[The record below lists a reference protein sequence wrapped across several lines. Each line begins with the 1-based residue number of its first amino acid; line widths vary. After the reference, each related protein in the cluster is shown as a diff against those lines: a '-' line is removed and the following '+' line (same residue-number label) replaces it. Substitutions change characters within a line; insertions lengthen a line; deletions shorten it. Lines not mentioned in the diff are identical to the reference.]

1 MPEPRRDTHGGALPE
16 REPHRAADRHGGKIR
31 EAAER
36 LGVAPEELL
45 DFSANVSFL
54 APTAAMRE
62 AAAGALARAGWYPE
76 ERPEELRR
84 LAADFLSVPPERV
97 LLGNGASELIFLVV
111 AALAPRRVL
120 VLRPAFTEYERAAEA
135 WGAAIDSVQMPEER
149 DFRPT
154 WNDLEEQGF
163 PAKLRNADLLFLC
176 EPNNPT
182 GTLLERDVRDRILVE
197 AAKAGTAVLVDES
210 FLAFTQAWPQG
221 SALRAPGRAARRAED
236 ESVGSRL
243 FVLHSLTK
251 LLAIPGLRVGAL
263 TVPEGQIEAMSRR
276 LPPWNINCVAAAAA
290 VAGLSDSPLIKQTAA
305 AVREVREPLRE
316 ALGRLPGIDAVLPGE
331 ANFLCVHLK
340 RPVAQD
346 LTEATLE
353 QGVLIRDLTDFPGL
367 DGRYF
372 RVAVRSA
379 EENQRLL
386 RALRSALGALGER
399 TEEQENFGSLP
410 RPVAEVGQ

>member
-1 MPEPRRDTHGGALPE
+1 MPEQRRKH
-16 REPHRAADRHGGKIR
+16 HSAADRHGGKIR

-54 APTAAMRE
+54 APTTAMRE
-62 AAAGALARAGWYPE
+62 AAEGALAQAGWYPE
-76 ERPEELRR
+76 ETPEDLRH
-84 LAADFLSVPPERV
+84 LAAEFLSVPRERV

-135 WGAAIDSVQMPEER
+135 WGAAVDSVQMPAER

-154 WNDLEEQGF
+154 WSDLEEQGF

-182 GTLLERDVRDRILVE
+182 GTLLEREVRDRVLVE
-197 AAKAGTAVLVDES
+197 AAKTGTAVLVDES
-210 FLAFTQAWPQG
+210 FLAFTQAWPEG
-221 SALRAPGRAARRAED
+221 SAFRAAPLAED
-236 ESVGSRL
+236 ESAGSRL

-263 TVPEGQIEAMSRR
+263 TVPEGQIESMSRR

-290 VAGLSDSPLIKQTAA
+290 VAGLSDSTLTTQTAA
-305 AVREVREPLRE
+305 AVRQVREPLRE
-316 ALGRLPGIDAVLPGE
+316 ELARLPGIDAVLPGE
-331 ANFLCVHLK
+331 ANFLCGRLE

-379 EENQRLL
+379 EENERLL
-386 RALRSALGALGER
+386 RALRAALGALGER
-399 TEEQENFGSLP
+399 TGDQEKLGSLP
-410 RPVAEVGQ
+410 RSVAEVGR